1 MLGQPDRQVAS
12 EVKRNADGVTALS
25 NVNRKD
31 IGKRLARVGTAEG
44 GTVQPLVLL
53 IRP

>member
-1 MLGQPDRQVAS
+1 M
-12 EVKRNADGVTALS
+12 KRNADGVTALS

-31 IGKRLARVGTAEG
+31 IGKRLARVGTAQG
-44 GTVQPLVLL
+44 VTAQPLVLL